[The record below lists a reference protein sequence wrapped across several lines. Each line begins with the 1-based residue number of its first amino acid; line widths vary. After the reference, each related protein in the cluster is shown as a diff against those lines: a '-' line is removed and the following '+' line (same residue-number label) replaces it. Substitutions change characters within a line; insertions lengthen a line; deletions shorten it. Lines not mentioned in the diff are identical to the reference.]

1 MPSTSKPK
9 STQAD
14 ASVSKLDQLVAL
26 LSRAGGATIE
36 EMTKLT
42 GWQAHSVRG
51 AMAGSIK
58 KRDHALSSTKEDGVR
73 RYRIG

>member
-1 MPSTSKPK
+1 MTAKLIRK
-9 STQAD
+9 NEQVD
-14 ASVSKLDQLVAL
+14 GGVSKLDQLVEL
-26 LSRAGGATIE
+26 LSRARGTTIE
-36 EMTKLT
+36 EMIKIT

-58 KRDHALSSTKEDGVR
+58 KRGHVISSKKEDGVR